1 MKKIDVSLVKEL
13 RKITSAG
20 VMACKKALIE
30 VGGDIEKAVDYLR
43 KKGIAKAEKR
53 LERSAG
59 EGVIHAYI
67 HPGSRLG
74 VLIDLRCETDFTART
89 EEFNKLAKDLAM
101 QVAAT
106 NPKWI
111 KKEDVPQEEIEH
123 ELEIYRAEAKEK
135 GKPEKVIEN
144 IAKGRLE
151 KYFQEVCLLE
161 QNFIKDS
168 SMKVEDLI
176 KSYVSKLGE
185 AVKVNRFVR
194 FEIKKE

>member
-1 MKKIDVSLVKEL
+1 MEKVDINLIKEL

-20 VMACKKALIE
+20 VMDCKKALVE

-43 KKGIAKAEKR
+43 KKGIAKAEGK
-53 LERSAG
+53 LERSVG

-74 VLIDLRCETDFTART
+74 VLLELRCETDFAART
-89 EEFNKLAKDLAM
+89 EEFKELAKSLAM

-106 NPKWI
+106 NPKWV
-111 KKEDVPQEEIEH
+111 KREDVPREEVEH
-123 ELEIYRAEAKEK
+123 ELEIYKAEAKEK
-135 GKPEKVIEN
+135 GKPDKVIEN
-144 IAKGRLE
+144 IAKGKLE
-151 KYFQEVCLLE
+151 KYFQQVCLLE

-168 SMKVEDLI
+168 SMKVEDVI

-185 AVKVNRFVR
+185 AIKVKRFVR